1 MKTFLKIFSVFFFTT
16 ISIFSQTDSIKT
28 TLNEVVITATRSETP
43 YYQIGSSVSIITSD
57 LIQQKQLKTIVDV
70 LKEIPGLSITQLGGP
85 GKQTSVF
92 LRGTNSNHTLVILD
106 GVKMNDPSSPSNA
119 FDFSSLNVYDI
130 SRIEVVR
137 GSQSTLYGS
146 DAIGGVI
153 NIITK
158 KGNGKPQYHFEGE
171 GGSNNYYRSSLSA
184 LGSFGNLNY
193 SFFAS
198 QAASDGI
205 SASNKIYGNVE
216 NDGFSNSAL
225 AANLEMIFD
234 ENLKA
239 GFIYKFS
246 KSKADLDQ
254 NEKLG
259 DDPNYTFK
267 QEEHLA
273 RFNFSALSFKGL
285 WKQNLSASFIRRF
298 SNALDLPDAI
308 HKNISSDSYNKGS
321 SFKIDWQNNLYFIPQ
336 NLITFGVERETETAN
351 SSYSSNGDWGPFNSV
366 FPKQSVYT
374 TGIYLQDQFEYNKSL
389 FVTAGIRYD
398 KHQKFGSVS
407 TFRIAP
413 VYFIQSTNTK
423 IKFSYGNGFKAPSL
437 YYLYDPAFGNPD
449 LKPEKS
455 KSWDAGIEQ
464 FIDNGN
470 YSFSITYFSA
480 DINDMFGY
488 DKNFKTINIAKAKS
502 SGVEITTLAKFNK
515 LSFNA
520 NYTYTN
526 AIDDYELSPEYKQEL
541 LRRPKNQFYFYA
553 NYFISQDFDANISVK
568 YVGKR
573 IDKDFSSF
581 PAKRI
586 TLQDYTLFNI
596 AINYK
601 LFDEVTLNGRIENL
615 FDKKY
620 EEVLYY
626 GTLGRT
632 FYIGFNAS
640 L

>member
-16 ISIFSQTDSIKT
+16 ISIFSQTDSVKT

-184 LGSFGNLNY
+184 LGSLGKLNY

-216 NDGFSNSAL
+216 NDGFSNSAI

-254 NEKLG
+254 NEKHG

-308 HKNISSDSYNKGS
+308 HKNTSSDSYNKGS
-321 SFKIDWQNNLYFIPQ
+321 RFKIDWQNNLYFIPQ

-366 FPKQSVYT
+366 FPNQSVYT

-413 VYFIQSTNTK
+413 VYFIQSTSTK

-437 YYLYDPAFGNPD
+437 YYLYDPAFGNPE

-455 KSWDAGIEQ
+455 KSWDAGVEQ
-464 FIDNGN
+464 FFDNGN

-488 DKNFKTINIAKAKS
+488 DKNFKTVNIAKAKS
-502 SGVEITTLAKFNK
+502 NGVEITTLAKFNK

-596 AINYK
+596 AMNYK

>member
-171 GGSNNYYRSSLSA
+171 GGSNNYYRSNLSA

-321 SFKIDWQNNLYFIPQ
+321 RFKIDWQNNLYFIPQ

-389 FVTAGIRYD
+389 FITAGIRYD
-398 KHQKFGSVS
+398 KHQMFGNVS
-407 TFRIAP
+407 TFRIVP

-437 YYLYDPAFGNPD
+437 YYLYDPAFGNPE

-470 YSFSITYFSA
+470 YSFSIIYFSA

-488 DKNFKTINIAKAKS
+488 DKYFKTINIAKAKS
-502 SGVEITTLAKFNK
+502 NGVEITTLAKFNK

-596 AINYK
+596 AMNYK